1 MYNLKFTVDV
11 ELARVRSAASIFTFK
26 PKHITPASCASTK
39 QMYNLKFTVDVELA
53 HVRSAASIFTFK
65 LKHITPAN
73 CASTK

>member
-1 MYNLKFTVDV
+1 
-11 ELARVRSAASIFTFK
+11 
-26 PKHITPASCASTK
+26 
-39 QMYNLKFTVDVELA
+39 MYNLKFTVDVELA